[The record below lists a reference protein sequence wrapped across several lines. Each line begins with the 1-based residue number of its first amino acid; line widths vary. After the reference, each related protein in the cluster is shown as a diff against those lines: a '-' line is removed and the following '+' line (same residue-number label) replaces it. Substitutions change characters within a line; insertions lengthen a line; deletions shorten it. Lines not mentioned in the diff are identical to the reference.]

1 MKTNAK
7 KRMLISSVAML
18 LIAMIALGTATF
30 AWFTTSTNPYADQF
44 SAKTTKQST
53 LLLSDNSRTGWT
65 SHLQY
70 GVADKLMYPASGN
83 GTTWV
88 KGTASDAL
96 TGAIDNS
103 SLKAVLPTPD
113 ADVTSTADY
122 VFVNELNLKN
132 NGTAYITDVKITFF
146 MNTED
151 NKKTADY
158 ARVALV
164 PVNGTEVGADE
175 LVALGDN
182 VYSTTAKTY
191 KPIIN
196 TAGALGDQINTKTE
210 FTVNVTADGEAMAPD
225 EIKYYK
231 LFVWFE
237 GQDDACTDANSGK
250 KIPGLK
256 FEVTSTMVK
265 E

>member
-53 LLLSDNSRTGWT
+53 LLLSDKSRTGWT
-65 SHLQY
+65 SHLEY
-70 GVADKLMYPASGN
+70 KVANKTMYPASGN
-83 GTTWV
+83 GTAWV
-88 KGTASDAL
+88 KGTAGDAL
-96 TGAIDNS
+96 TGAIDKTTLQS
-103 SLKAVLPTPD
+103 VLPSPATGLN
-113 ADVTSTADY
+113 AADY
-122 VFVNELNLKN
+122 VYVNELNLKN
-132 NGTAYITDVKITFF
+132 NGTADIKNVAIDFYLNTD
-146 MNTED
+146 D
-151 NKKTADY
+151 NERSAEY

-164 PVNGTEVGADE
+164 PVDGKVGADE
-175 LVALGDN
+175 LVALGNN
-182 VYSTTAKTY
+182 VYSTTAKSY
-191 KPIIN
+191 KPIID
-196 TAGALGDQINTKTE
+196 TKGTEGTQINTKTT
-210 FTVNVTADGEAMAPD
+210 FHVDVTTGEEVMTPEAV
-225 EIKYYK
+225 KYFK

-256 FEVTSTMVK
+256 FDVSSTMV
-265 E
+265 EE

>member
-7 KRMLISSVAML
+7 KRMLVSSVAML

-53 LLLSDNSRTGWT
+53 LLLSDKSRTGWT
-65 SHLQY
+65 SHLEY
-70 GVADKLMYPASGN
+70 KVANKTMYPASGN
-83 GTTWV
+83 GTAWV
-88 KGTASDAL
+88 KGTAGDAL
-96 TGAIDNS
+96 TGAIDTATLQS
-103 SLKAVLPTPD
+103 VLPSP
-113 ADVTSTADY
+113 APGLNAADY
-122 VFVNELNLKN
+122 VYVNELNLKN
-132 NGTAYITDVKITFF
+132 NGTADIKNVAIDFYLNTD
-146 MNTED
+146 NNGGSAE
-151 NKKTADY
+151 Y

-164 PVNGTEVGADE
+164 PINGTEVGADD

-182 VYSTTAKTY
+182 VYSTTAKSY
-191 KPIIN
+191 KPIID
-196 TAGALGDQINTKTE
+196 TTGTEGTQINTKTR
-210 FTVNVTADGEAMAPD
+210 FHVDVTTGNEVMTPD
-225 EIKYYK
+225 AVKYFK

-256 FEVTSTMVK
+256 FDVSSTMV
-265 E
+265 EE

>member
-53 LLLSDNSRTGWT
+53 LLLSDNSRNGWT
-65 SHLQY
+65 SHLEY
-70 GVADKLMYPASGN
+70 GVANKIMYPASGN
-83 GTTWV
+83 GTAWV
-88 KGTASDAL
+88 KGTAGNAL
-96 TGAIDNS
+96 TGAIDKTTLHS
-103 SLKAVLPTPD
+103 VLPSAATGLN
-113 ADVTSTADY
+113 VADY
-122 VFVNELNLKN
+122 VYVNELNLKN
-132 NGTAYITDVKITFF
+132 NGTADIKNVAIDFYL
-146 MNTED
+146 NTND
-151 NKKTADY
+151 NDGSAEY

-164 PVNGTEVGADE
+164 PIDGTEVGVDD

-182 VYSTTAKTY
+182 VYSTTNKSY
-191 KPIIN
+191 KPIID
-196 TAGALGDQINTKTE
+196 TKGTEGTQINTKTT
-210 FTVNVTADGEAMAPD
+210 FHVDVTTDSEVMPPD
-225 EIKYYK
+225 AVKYFK

-237 GQDDACTDANSGK
+237 GQDAACTDANSGQ

-256 FEVTSTMVK
+256 FEVSSTMVQ

>member
-65 SHLQY
+65 SHLEY
-70 GVADKLMYPASGN
+70 GVADKIMYPASGN
-83 GTTWV
+83 GTAWV
-88 KGTASDAL
+88 KGTAGNAL
-96 TGAIDNS
+96 TGAIDTTTLQS
-103 SLKAVLPTPD
+103 VLP
-113 ADVTSTADY
+113 STASGLNVADY
-122 VFVNELNLKN
+122 VYVNELNLKN
-132 NGTAYITDVKITFF
+132 NGTADIKDVTITFN
-146 MNTED
+146 MNTGD
-151 NKKTADY
+151 NKNTAEY

-164 PVNGTEVGADE
+164 PINGTEVGADD
-175 LVALGDN
+175 LVALGNN
-182 VYSTTAKTY
+182 VYSTTAKSY
-191 KPIIN
+191 KPIID
-196 TAGALGDQINTKTE
+196 TTGTEGTQINTKTT
-210 FTVNVTADGEAMAPD
+210 FTVNVTTGDEVMGPD
-225 EIKYYK
+225 AVKYFK

-237 GQDDACTDANSGK
+237 GQDAACTDANSGQ

-256 FEVTSTMVK
+256 FDVSSTMVQ

>member
-53 LLLSDNSRTGWT
+53 LLLSDKSRTGWK
-65 SHLQY
+65 SHLEY
-70 GVADKLMYPASGN
+70 GVTDKIMYPASGN
-83 GTTWV
+83 GTVWV
-88 KGTASDAL
+88 KGTAGDAI
-96 TGAIDNS
+96 TGDIDTTTLQS
-103 SLKAVLPTPD
+103 VLPSP
-113 ADVTSTADY
+113 ASGLNVADY
-122 VFVNELNLKN
+122 VYVNELNLKN
-132 NGTAYITDVKITFF
+132 NGTANIKNVAIDFYLNTD
-146 MNTED
+146 NNDRSAE
-151 NKKTADY
+151 Y

-164 PVNGTEVGADE
+164 PIVGTEVGADE
-175 LVALGDN
+175 LVDLGDN
-182 VYSTTAKTY
+182 VYSTTAKSY
-191 KPIIN
+191 KPIID
-196 TAGALGDQINTKTE
+196 TKGKEGTQINTKTT
-210 FTVNVTADGEAMAPD
+210 FHVDVTTGNEVMIPD
-225 EIKYYK
+225 AVKYFK

-237 GQDDACTDANSGK
+237 GQDNACTDANSGQ

-256 FEVTSTMVK
+256 FEVSSTMVQ

>member
-53 LLLSDNSRTGWT
+53 LLLSDKSRTGWT
-65 SHLQY
+65 SHLEY
-70 GVADKLMYPASGN
+70 KVANKTMYPASGN
-83 GTTWV
+83 GTAWV

-96 TGAIDNS
+96 TGAIDTATLQS
-103 SLKAVLPTPD
+103 VLP
-113 ADVTSTADY
+113 STASGLNAADY
-122 VFVNELNLKN
+122 VYVNELNLKN
-132 NGTAYITDVKITFF
+132 NGTADIKSVAIDFYLNTDG
-146 MNTED
+146 NDES
-151 NKKTADY
+151 AEY

-164 PVNGTEVGADE
+164 PVDGTAVGADE
-175 LVALGDN
+175 LVALGNN
-182 VYSTTAKTY
+182 VYSTTAKSY
-191 KPIIN
+191 KPIID
-196 TAGALGDQINTKTE
+196 TTGTEGTQINTKTT
-210 FTVNVTADGEAMAPD
+210 FHVDVTTGDEVMAPD
-225 EIKYYK
+225 AVKYFK

-237 GQDDACTDANSGK
+237 GQDTACTDANSGQ

-256 FEVTSTMVK
+256 FDVSSTMV
-265 E
+265 EE